1 MLRKLSIKNFATINE
16 IEIFFNGGFLVLTG
30 QTGAGKSI
38 IVGALNLISGKRADF
53 SKFNDK
59 TKKIII
65 EAEFNISSLEFTNFF
80 KSNNIDY
87 GDSLIVRREIM
98 PNGKSRSFIN
108 DCLIR
113 LEVLKF
119 LSSKI
124 IDIHSQH
131 ENLLLNDEFFQ
142 LNFLDSLLTLTD
154 LGYSD
159 TLKDF
164 QKKFSENQ
172 DLFQKIEKFKL
183 NSKSEKEKFEKL
195 QSSILELQNANL
207 KVGEKEE
214 ITKQHNLLN
223 NIVQIKKSLNEIL
236 FFFQEENGVI
246 AKMNK
251 SHSQLSSI
259 SEYNDKLAS
268 FSERL
273 SSSLIDLKDLNEEIN
288 LFQDRLSVDKNKLEE
303 IEGRINFI
311 NYLEDKYFVSSVED
325 LLKKLEELSH
335 GFSNLD
341 TSNNNLNELEKK
353 FNKNKEWLFITSKK
367 LSKSRKVFATKIES
381 ILIKDLEQLGIKN
394 ANLQFSFKE
403 LANLNYYGKDSVE
416 LLFSANKG
424 HDLKSIEKV
433 ASGGEISRLMLC
445 IKKHLYLTK
454 KISTIVFDEID
465 SGVSG
470 QIAEKLG
477 FFMKEIAKE
486 QQIIAITHLPQIA
499 SISDDHYKVF
509 KNELGDEKIETKI
522 NLLDNKNRVLELAR
536 LLSGKEITNEA
547 IANAKKMLNI

>member
-1 MLRKLSIKNFATINE
+1 MLRKLTIKNFATIND
-16 IEIFFNGGFLVLTG
+16 IEINFNGGFLVLTG

-65 EAEFNISSLEFTNFF
+65 EAEFDISSLELINFF

-87 GDSLIVRREIM
+87 ADSLIIRREIL

-142 LNFLDSLLTLTD
+142 LNFLDSLLSLTD
-154 LGYSD
+154 SSYLN

-164 QKKFSENQ
+164 QKKFLENQ
-172 DLFQKIEKFKL
+172 DLHQKIEKIKL

-195 QSSILELQNANL
+195 QSSLFELQNANL

-214 ITKQHNLLN
+214 ITKQYNLLN

-236 FFFQEENGVI
+236 IFFQEENGVI
-246 AKMNK
+246 SKMNN
-251 SHSQLSSI
+251 SYSLLSSI
-259 SEYNDKLAS
+259 SKYNDKLAT

-273 SSSLIDLKDLNEEIN
+273 SSNLIEIKDLNEEIS
-288 LFQDRLSVDKNKLEE
+288 LFQDRLSVDKNKLDE
-303 IEGRINFI
+303 IEDRINLI
-311 NYLEDKYFVSSVED
+311 NSLEDKYFVSSVED

-335 GFSNLD
+335 SFSNLD
-341 TSNNNLNELEKK
+341 PSNNNLKDLEKK
-353 FNKNKEWLFITSKK
+353 FNDNQEWLLITSKL
-367 LSKSRKVFATKIES
+367 LSKSRKLFAIKIQS
-381 ILIKDLEQLGIKN
+381 ILL
-394 ANLQFSFKE
+394 
-403 LANLNYYGKDSVE
+403 
-416 LLFSANKG
+416 
-424 HDLKSIEKV
+424 
-433 ASGGEISRLMLC
+433 
-445 IKKHLYLTK
+445 
-454 KISTIVFDEID
+454 
-465 SGVSG
+465 
-470 QIAEKLG
+470 
-477 FFMKEIAKE
+477 
-486 QQIIAITHLPQIA
+486 
-499 SISDDHYKVF
+499 
-509 KNELGDEKIETKI
+509 
-522 NLLDNKNRVLELAR
+522 
-536 LLSGKEITNEA
+536 
-547 IANAKKMLNI
+547 